1 MFKGKYIFMVGK
13 TFGMT
18 NIRNYDENYFV
29 FFNLIFTNIFRIE
42 SIIESKKLL
51 IYNSIV
57 EWKVELWST

>member
-1 MFKGKYIFMVGK
+1 MVGK

-29 FFNLIFTNIFRIE
+29 FFNLIFTNIFRIQ

-57 EWKVELWST
+57 E

>member
-18 NIRNYDENYFV
+18 NTRNYDENYFM
-29 FFNLIFTNIFRIE
+29 FFNLIFINIFRIE
-42 SIIESKKLL
+42 SIIELEKLL

-57 EWKVELWST
+57 E

>member
-57 EWKVELWST
+57 EWKVELWSN

>member
-57 EWKVELWST
+57 E